1 MRYRAGP
8 RGDYIVRPVDDLT
21 IVYHRPAGMTHVVA
35 PVVAAILETLH
46 DRALDVD
53 GVVSALRAAHRFDDD
68 AEVHAIVAA
77 RLDEMVSIDLVDRLA

>member
-1 MRYRAGP
+1 VRYRAGP

-53 GVVSALRAAHRFDDD
+53 GVVSALRAAHRFDD
-68 AEVHAIVAA
+68 EVHAIVAA